1 MQRQKKNRKDMNSMS
16 LQLAKKDIFQ
26 NMLEISYSVVK
37 TLEEEK
43 LHLIFVGNV
52 PTKGSSVTKHWHQ
65 CRYFYQ

>member
-1 MQRQKKNRKDMNSMS
+1 MS